1 MKKNNYKFS
10 ETLIRSTKVEIDISL
25 INTNSSIPLNRFI
38 KVYKISNFWTGK
50 FFIKRLIK
58 KVFKYK
64 INKKMIWNNE
74 FWNKIS
80 IDIYD
85 SKISHHEYDLLSSR
99 MLLHMSKNRFKD
111 VNKYHLLI
119 DKEIDLGSP
128 LYISSESLNFLG
140 GSIVEDNI
148 YILDGSRRLAAYALS
163 QVNPQFLV
171 INIDK

>member
-25 INTNSSIPLNRFI
+25 IHTNSSIPLNRFI
-38 KVYKISNFWTGK
+38 KIYKISNFWIGK

-64 INKKMIWNNE
+64 INKKIIWDNE
-74 FWNKIS
+74 FWNKIR

-85 SKISHHEYDLLSSR
+85 SKIS
-99 MLLHMSKNRFKD
+99 NRNNNLIDDVKMQMTPNRLKD
-111 VNKYHLLI
+111 VNKYKQLI
-119 DKEIDLGSP
+119 DKEVDIGCP
-128 LYISSESLNFLG
+128 LYISSQSLNFLG
-140 GSIVEDNI
+140 GSIIEDNI
-148 YILDGSRRLAAYALS
+148 YILDGSRRLTAYALS